1 MTGKEYFRKSYKRPQ
16 VKRVKMKIEE
26 AVLTACKAAGVA
38 GTQVGGKN
46 CNHPV
51 SPCQTILG
59 S

>member
-1 MTGKEYFRKSYKRPQ
+1 MTENEYFRKPYKKPQ

-38 GTQVGGKN
+38 GTQVGSKT
-46 CNHPV
+46 CNHPQA
-51 SPCQTILG
+51 PCQIVLG